1 MPILPGLV
9 LGVLACGDPV
19 AEAMADYSTQMAP
32 LMAQN
37 TALANR
43 YLALAMAVHKDRTPP
58 DEVAKQISAEVVP
71 AAEALREA
79 IAAVRPTYPDLATV
93 HGLAVE
99 GWMRQAEAYRAM
111 MAAYEENDLAGFTSA
126 QSQLVEAKVAIDA
139 WVKEANRRLEPYGHH
154 VDEFP
159 QPR

>member
-9 LGVLACGDPV
+9 LGFLACGDPV
-19 AEAMADYSTQMAP
+19 AEAMAEYHAQMAP
-32 LMAQN
+32 LMDEN
-37 TALANR
+37 TALATR
-43 YLALAMAVHKDRTPP
+43 YLVLAKAVHKDRTPP

-71 AAEALREA
+71 AADALKDA
-79 IAAVRPTYPDLATV
+79 IAAVRPTDPDLATV
-93 HGLAVE
+93 HRQAVA
-99 GWMRQAEAYRAM
+99 GWTRQAEAYRAM
-111 MAAYEENDLAGFTSA
+111 MAAYEQDDLAAFTRA
-126 QSQLVEAKVAIDA
+126 LGELAEAKVAIDA